1 MLGKES
7 DIVPMNRKKPK
18 RRIFSF
24 IWDGLIHLEDGSQ
37 WHLADP
43 DRIHD
48 VTWWYP
54 GDTVEMDHSGGNLLL
69 CIVAAEEVT
78 LKLAA

>member
-1 MLGKES
+1 
-7 DIVPMNRKKPK
+7 MNRKKTK

-24 IWDGLIHLEDGSQ
+24 MWDGLIHLEDGSQ

-43 DRIHD
+43 ERIHD
-48 VTWWYP
+48 VTWWQP
-54 GDTVEMDHSGGNLLL
+54 GETVAMDQNDDELIL
-69 CIVAAEEVT
+69 CNVSRREAVTIVAVEELT

>member
-1 MLGKES
+1 
-7 DIVPMNRKKPK
+7 MNRKKPK

-37 WHLADP
+37 WHLTDP

-48 VTWWYP
+48 VTWWHP
-54 GDTVEMDHSGGNLLL
+54 GDTVEMDQTGGNLLL
-69 CIVAAEEVT
+69 CNRSRREAVPIVTAEELT